1 MSFELKVELKYLCVT
16 DTKLSNIHL
25 NSEVCKILAQ
35 TLVELHSLRI
45 LISVSKS
52 THWWQRSYCATH
64 LVFTG

>member
-35 TLVELHSLRI
+35 TLVELHSPESLSLSQNPHIGGKGAIVR
-45 LISVSKS
+45 LI
-52 THWWQRSYCATH
+52 
-64 LVFTG
+64 